1 MTKQSKSLSG
11 NKRILTAVAAVAGIG
26 LVAILTYR
34 LLADGSAHPAV
45 LLVLAALI
53 SLALPAVRANLFPSA
68 KDCAAEYDFHEQ
80 RLAEQ
85 NRGIIADSLG
95 QDTCDQIQ
103 TPPANGCDSAEAQIR
118 QLLEQDSVRRDTDLR
133 FALLVTFA
141 RHCEKGGD
149 ARKSI
154 QYLTEALESQPYHF
168 IANFRLAMNHEWNN
182 SREQALHHYR
192 QALLDPGGISRG
204 MRKLTV
210 SQINRLQMDSG

>member
-1 MTKQSKSLSG
+1 MTKQFKIVSG
-11 NKRILTAVAAVAGIG
+11 NKRILAVLAAVAGIG
-26 LVAILTYR
+26 LVAVLIYR
-34 LLADGSAHPAV
+34 FLSAGSAHPVA
-45 LLVLAALI
+45 LLLLAALI
-53 SLALPAVRANLFPSA
+53 SLALPMIRANLFPSA

-85 NRGIIADSLG
+85 NRRIIADALG

-103 TPPANGCDSAEAQIR
+103 TPPGNGCDSAEAQIR
-118 QLLEQDSVRRDTDLR
+118 QLLEQDPVRRNAALR
-133 FALLVTFA
+133 FALLVTLA

-154 QYLTEALESQPYHF
+154 QYLTAALEGHPHHF
-168 IANFRLAMNHEWNN
+168 IANFRLAMNHEWIE
-182 SREQALHHYR
+182 SRVQALHHYR

-210 SQINRLQMDSG
+210 SQIHRLQTEPG